1 MRLGRYFYFIATFLL
16 FLMSIAF
23 VVTVSLV
30 ERLNEHK
37 LADPDKSAIREE
49 LILKLKSGE
58 IQANNDLMLSFVKSN
73 HEIESTTSQFVS
85 SVLNVIKWTGYTMVS
100 LLVFQSVVFLW
111 FVRQRK
117 VLGETQSIKAE

>member
-37 LADPDKSAIREE
+37 LADPDKRAIREE
-49 LILKLKSGE
+49 LILKIKSGE

>member
-37 LADPDKSAIREE
+37 LADPVKRAIREE
-49 LILKLKSGE
+49 LILKIKSGE

>member
-111 FVRQRK
+111 FVRQRR